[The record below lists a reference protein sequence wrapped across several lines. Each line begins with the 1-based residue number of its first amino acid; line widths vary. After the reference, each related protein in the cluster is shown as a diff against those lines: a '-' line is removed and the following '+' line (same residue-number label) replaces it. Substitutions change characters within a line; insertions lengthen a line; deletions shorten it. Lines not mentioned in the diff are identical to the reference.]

1 MLITHL
7 SQMAVLAGER
17 EEENDRFNSFLKEQP
32 QDTIDEWVT
41 NLNHSVEPQ
50 IDCTDCG
57 NCCKSLMI
65 NVTEAEADS
74 LAEHLHQS
82 RTAFDAH
89 HIEKGSNG
97 MMIMNT
103 IPCHFLTDNK
113 CTVYTHRF
121 AGCREF
127 PGLHL
132 PGFTKRLFSVFMHY
146 DRCPIIFNVVEELK
160 IKTGFK

>member
-1 MLITHL
+1 
-7 SQMAVLAGER
+7 MAALAGER
-17 EEENDRFNSFLKEQP
+17 EEENERFNTFLKNQP

-41 NLNHSVEPQ
+41 NLNRTVETQ
-50 IDCTDCG
+50 IDCTNCG

-65 NVTEAEADS
+65 NVTETEANS
-74 LAEHLHQS
+74 LAEHFQQS
-82 RTAFDAH
+82 RNDFDAQ

-97 MMIMNT
+97 LMIMNT